1 MAWKNSWSKPAS
13 GDSWHCRFS
22 HHTAKPPGFCTNS
35 NTVVISTR
43 ELWTAI
49 GDQHLAPGQTPV
61 SYPHWALWN
70 FMDVPTGKRTKKQVF
85 LLILS
90 LTARK
95 SAESLSTNQEKN
107 NAETANTNLLHQPY
121 PPLKQ
126 QIGSQVIFLT
136 LKTQGH
142 RQIHISLVPKEKLS
156 ESNSLKVYGT
166 RQNYFY
172 NNNSCLWVQG
182 LKGDLFFL

>member
-70 FMDVPTGKRTKKQVF
+70 FMDVPTGKRTEKQVF

-107 NAETANTNLLHQPY
+107 NAETANTNIQLIPGTYLTHWCLKFINLSLGLCWPSTQSALFSHLCLL
-121 PPLKQ
+121 
-126 QIGSQVIFLT
+126 
-136 LKTQGH
+136 
-142 RQIHISLVPKEKLS
+142 ISYLS
-156 ESNSLKVYGT
+156 
-166 RQNYFY
+166 
-172 NNNSCLWVQG
+172 
-182 LKGDLFFL
+182 